1 MRIDGDS
8 GFTHR
13 RVRFLG
19 CSVLGPSGMNSGG
32 CVSVAI
38 PRRGLRGGVDG
49 IRVIWCMLGRLGELA
64 IRLEMAKAEVGG

>member
-1 MRIDGDS
+1 
-8 GFTHR
+8 
-13 RVRFLG
+13 
-19 CSVLGPSGMNSGG
+19 MNSGG
-32 CVSVAI
+32 CVAVPI